1 MQFKRKSTIW
11 ICNCIVV
18 LDGPIQRMDPLT
30 NLQVAVKN
38 NIDVFYFSCV
48 VPMYVFFVEAGQ
60 MGTYFFITL
69 YSMNCFWAM
78 LFHRLH

>member
-1 MQFKRKSTIW
+1 
-11 ICNCIVV
+11 
-18 LDGPIQRMDPLT
+18 MDPLT

-60 MGTYFFITL
+60 MGTYFFKSPIQHE
-69 YSMNCFWAM
+69 
-78 LFHRLH
+78 LFLGHAISSSALMVALKQHFAGKG